1 MASTIFQ
8 SCSSSTST
16 PRLPKFNSVRR
27 SGSVRLRQP
36 PAFLS
41 FKPRIPA
48 GFGASISMQ
57 RRSSNSSIIAASMSM
72 STRFPRVKL
81 NGKAVAEEIVD
92 EITDEVTR
100 MRDAIGVTPMLAV
113 IIVGEK
119 DHSPDHLENKL
130 KACEAAGI
138 KTDVVR
144 FPEDSSEEE
153 VLDCISRFNEESSV
167 HGIHI
172 QLPLPRHMDRAK
184 ILNAVGV
191 EKDVDGLN
199 LLKNGF
205 LDSRDPEPPFLFP
218 SVIPCAARG
227 CIELLLEY
235 SDIRIKGTSVVVI
248 GNGTDTDIVAPAAAY
263 LLRREGAKVTVVHR
277 GTENLAE
284 IVRQAD
290 ILISAAERAYVV
302 RGRWIKPGTIVI
314 DTGSN
319 RIDRKVGLN
328 YRFVGDVCYEEPY
341 EWASH
346 VTPAP
351 GGMESM
357 TTAMLLSNTLLMA
370 KRALKFE

>member
-1 MASTIFQ
+1 MAPTIFS
-8 SCSSSTST
+8 SCSSSTT
-16 PRLPKFNSVRR
+16 TTRLSKFDTIRR
-27 SGSVRLRQP
+27 SGSVHLRP
-36 PAFLS
+36 PPSFLS
-41 FKPRIPA
+41 FKPRNPA

-57 RRSSNSSIIAASMSM
+57 RRSSNSSITAASMSM

-81 NGKAVAEEIVD
+81 HGKAVAEEIVD
-92 EITDEVTR
+92 EISNEVTR
-100 MRDAIGVTPMLAV
+100 MRYAIGVTPMLAV

-119 DHSPDHLENKL
+119 NHSPVHLENIL
-130 KACEAAGI
+130 WACY
-138 KTDVVR
+138 
-144 FPEDSSEEE
+144 
-153 VLDCISRFNEESSV
+153 
-167 HGIHI
+167 
-172 QLPLPRHMDRAK
+172 
-184 ILNAVGV
+184 
-191 EKDVDGLN
+191 
-199 LLKNGF
+199 
-205 LDSRDPEPPFLFP
+205 PEPPFLFP
-218 SVIPCAARG
+218 SVIPCTARG
-227 CIELLLEY
+227 CIELLHEY

-248 GNGTDTDIVAPAAAY
+248 GNGTDTDIVTPAAAN

-302 RGRWIKPGTIVI
+302 RGNI
-314 DTGSN
+314 
-319 RIDRKVGLN
+319 IDRKVGLN

>member
-1 MASTIFQ
+1 MASTIFS
-8 SCSSSTST
+8 SCSSSTAT
-16 PRLPKFNSVRR
+16 ARLPKFDTIRR
-27 SGSVRLRQP
+27 SGSVHLRPP

-41 FKPRIPA
+41 FKPRNPD

-57 RRSSNSSIIAASMSM
+57 RRSSNSSITAAAMSM

-81 NGKAVAEEIVD
+81 NGNAVAEEIGD
-92 EITDEVTR
+92 EITDEVMR
-100 MRDAIGVTPMLAV
+100 MKDAIGVTPMLAV

-119 DHSPDHLENKL
+119 NHSPVHLENKL

-144 FPEDSSEEE
+144 LPEDSSEEE

-172 QLPLPRHMDRAK
+172 QLPLPRHMDK
-184 ILNAVGV
+184 EEILNAVGV
-191 EKDVDGLN
+191 EKDVDGFSSI
-199 LLKNGF
+199 KT
-205 LDSRDPEPPFLFP
+205 RDQEPPFLFP
-218 SVIPCAARG
+218 SVIPCTARG
-227 CIELLLEY
+227 CIRLLHE

-263 LLRREGAKVTVVHR
+263 LLQRHGAKVTVVHR
-277 GTENLAE
+277 GTENLKE
-284 IVRQAD
+284 IIRQAD
-290 ILISAAERAYVV
+290 ILISAAERAYLV
-302 RGRWIKPGTIVI
+302 RARWIKPGTIVI
-314 DTGSN
+314 DTGNNIMKSPL
-319 RIDRKVGLN
+319 GSGSS

-341 EWASH
+341 EWAS
-346 VTPAP
+346 VITPAP
-351 GGMESM
+351 GGVESM